1 MTSQVSPHPGLKCD
15 STRNL
20 TDAFPLRGKR
30 PRFTLEGGL
39 QSPMDGQRLIFPS
52 QKHSSAQLP
61 CPEQIRSHVVTLY
74 YSAFTQIANGFDF
87 LMILLHKEIT

>member
-1 MTSQVSPHPGLKCD
+1 MTSQVSPHLGLKCD

-39 QSPMDGQRLIFPS
+39 QSPMNGQRLIFPS
-52 QKHSSAQLP
+52 QKHNSAQLP

-74 YSAFTQIANGFDF
+74 YSMFTQIANGFDF